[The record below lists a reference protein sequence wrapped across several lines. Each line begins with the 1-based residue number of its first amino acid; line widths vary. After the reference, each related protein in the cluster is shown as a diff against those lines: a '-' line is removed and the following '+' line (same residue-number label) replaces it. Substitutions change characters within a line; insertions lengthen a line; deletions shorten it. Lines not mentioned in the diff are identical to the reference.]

1 MGRHSQ
7 LPFAANG
14 FRGRL
19 KQEARK
25 VMASRTLSKP
35 EWESYCDRI
44 SKGLVGKRAQI
55 EVTSLALGDQIAAK
69 WLPLLGITYDPKDDL
84 LEIALEGF
92 RPSYQQATKHLRRRR
107 PPGPRKHGN
116 RRQRRAA
123 TDCQIDGAAD
133 ANPTPQA
140 NVDRTGPTV
149 RLVYFGA
156 PPKCLITP
164 P

>member
-1 MGRHSQ
+1 
-7 LPFAANG
+7 
-14 FRGRL
+14 
-19 KQEARK
+19 
-25 VMASRTLSKP
+25 MASRALSKP

-44 SKGLVGKRAQI
+44 SKGLVIKRAQI
-55 EVTSLALGDQIAAK
+55 EVTSLTLGDQIAAK

-92 RPSYQQATKHLRRRR
+92 DHLINK
-107 PPGPRKHGN
+107 PQSISVDDGPQGLARHGN

-149 RLVYFGA
+149 RLVHFGG

>member
-25 VMASRTLSKP
+25 VMASRALSKP

-55 EVTSLALGDQIAAK
+55 EVTSLTLGDQIAAK

-92 RPSYQQATKHLRRRR
+92 DHLINK
-107 PPGPRKHGN
+107 PQSISVDDGPQGLASMEIVDKDA
-116 RRQRRAA
+116 RRQVVKLME
-123 TDCQIDGAAD
+123 
-133 ANPTPQA
+133 P
-140 NVDRTGPTV
+140 
-149 RLVYFGA
+149 LM
-156 PPKCLITP
+156 LTP
-164 P
+164 PHKRT

>member
-1 MGRHSQ
+1 
-7 LPFAANG
+7 
-14 FRGRL
+14 
-19 KQEARK
+19 
-25 VMASRTLSKP
+25 MASRALSKP

-55 EVTSLALGDQIAAK
+55 EVTSLTLGDQIAAK

-92 RPSYQQATKHLRRRR
+92 DHLIKKPRSIPSRR

-149 RLVYFGA
+149 RLVYFRA
-156 PPKCLITP
+156 PPKYLMAPHTLMISVHGRR
-164 P
+164 